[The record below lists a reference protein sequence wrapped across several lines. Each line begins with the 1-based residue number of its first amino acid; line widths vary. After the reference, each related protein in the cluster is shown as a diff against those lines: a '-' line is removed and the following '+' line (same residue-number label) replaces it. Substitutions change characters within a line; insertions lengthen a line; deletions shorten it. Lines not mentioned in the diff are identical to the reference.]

1 MGTPPVN
8 AKVSAGEF
16 LGRNLDFYTV
26 VSADV
31 DFTPVGLTGSA
42 AATAQGLLNK
52 MVEMIA
58 QRGQPVILTLTD
70 SKTIKFAIEH
80 SSAWEAVGTSAL
92 EDMLNASALFGTI
105 TVTFHS
111 GL

>member
-8 AKVSAGEF
+8 AKVSGGEF
-16 LGRNLDFYTV
+16 IGRNLDFYTV

-31 DFTPVGLTGSA
+31 DFTPVGLTGTA
-42 AATAQGLLNK
+42 ADTAQGLLNK

-80 SSAWEAVGTSAL
+80 HNAWEAVGPTAL
-92 EDMLNASALFGTI
+92 QSVLNTAGIFGTV
-105 TVTFHS
+105 TVTFHD

>member
-26 VSADV
+26 VSANV
-31 DFTPVGLTGSA
+31 DFTPVGLTGA
-42 AATAQGLLNK
+42 AATTAQGLLNQ

-80 SSAWEAVGTSAL
+80 HNAWESAAVSLQTV
-92 EDMLNASALFGTI
+92 LNNSGLFGTI
-105 TVTFHS
+105 TVTFHD
-111 GL
+111 LL